1 MVLDYFIDNGITYDK
16 FIERTPKNRDRL
28 EKNYNSVIIPEKMR
42 ELIAN
47 ISVRIRMLVFA
58 ENWCSDTVL
67 TLPILV
73 KLAELSE
80 NIDLLI
86 VPRDDVMEEFN
97 KYYLTEGKAKIPLIL
112 FLLDKTDEV
121 HRWVERTKFVRE
133 EIKRIKATDMKRSK
147 TYRSVIEFYLKES
160 TIEQA
165 AKDLACE
172 LLRAE
177 TIAISTMN

>member
-1 MVLDYFIDNGITYDK
+1 MVLDYFIDNGITYYK

-28 EKNYNSVIIPEKMR
+28 EKNYNSVIIPKKMKEQIR
-42 ELIAN
+42 N
-47 ISVRIRMLVFA
+47 IDVRIRMLVFA

-67 TLPILV
+67 TLPILA
-73 KLAELSE
+73 KLAELSD
-80 NIDLLI
+80 NVDLLV

-97 KYYLTEGKAKIPLIL
+97 KHYLTEGKAKIPLIL

-133 EIKRIKATDMKRSK
+133 EIKRIKAADMKLSK

-165 AKDLACE
+165 TKDLACE

-177 TIAISTMN
+177 TIAISTMS